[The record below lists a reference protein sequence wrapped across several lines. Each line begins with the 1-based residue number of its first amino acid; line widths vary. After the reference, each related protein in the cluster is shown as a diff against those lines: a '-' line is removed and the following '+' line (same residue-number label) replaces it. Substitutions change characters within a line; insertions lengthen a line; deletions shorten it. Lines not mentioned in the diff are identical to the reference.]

1 MNNMFFLE
9 KNCLQGSCTKIYKTR
24 MLTVI
29 FTILFTF
36 GCTHTPK
43 SELAQTCSGISF
55 HSPTEIHACI
65 GDGEFNVGDR
75 VVFLK
80 NKCSTPTRGNPKKC
94 YKVKVGEGSV
104 TKILDE
110 HVATIKPDSQ
120 FEMTR
125 TTIVEKMNSYKP

>member
-1 MNNMFFLE
+1 MKNVFFL
-9 KNCLQGSCTKIYKTR
+9 KKICRHGSCTKIYKMR
-24 MLTVI
+24 ILTVI
-29 FTILFTF
+29 FPILNTF
-36 GCTHTPK
+36 GCTHTPT
-43 SELAQTCSGISF
+43 SEITQTCSGISF

-80 NKCSTPTRGNPKKC
+80 NKCSNPTRGNPKKC

-110 HVATIKPDSQ
+110 HFATIKPDSQ

-125 TTIVEKMNSYKP
+125 TTIVEKVNSYKP